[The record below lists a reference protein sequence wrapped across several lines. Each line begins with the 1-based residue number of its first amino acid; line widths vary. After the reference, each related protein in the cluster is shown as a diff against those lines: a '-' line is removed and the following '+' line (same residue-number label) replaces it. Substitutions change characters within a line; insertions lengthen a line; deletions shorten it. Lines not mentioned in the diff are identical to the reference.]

1 MLHGTQGSFRS
12 DEPANRLSGADA
24 MKAASLPPE
33 AVSVEIPTDELAF
46 ETTDQLPCLEGFLG
60 HGRASEAIEFAL
72 SMSGEGYNLFIL
84 GEPGTGRSS
93 LLRHL
98 LERKARS
105 GPAPSDWLYLPRFD
119 RPREPIPLEL
129 SAGGGPGLIAD
140 IEALV
145 DGLMVSVW
153 SAFENPAYL
162 RRRSEIERRF
172 QDRYVA
178 ALDRV
183 AERARGLG
191 IAMFRNGEAISFA
204 PVRNGTP
211 VDESGMGEL
220 SEPEREQFYKD
231 VRALEELLGE
241 VLLELPQWRRESDEA
256 LRVLAVEWVEQAA
269 APLFA
274 AIGGRYPDTQGVPD
288 YLESV
293 RADFG
298 IAIVPLILE
307 QQRPAAAVETERRA
321 QFRQRYLPWLV
332 VSRGPEAGTPVVFE
346 ADPTLNEL
354 FGRIEYVA
362 EPSSG
367 PPGMHGIY
375 PGSLHRA
382 NGGYL
387 VLDADKVLADADVWN
402 ALKRAIKGRTLRF
415 ETSLPEPGGPP
426 TPTLS
431 PGPIPLRIKI
441 ALIGS
446 SELYYALRELDPEF
460 PGLFRVLAE
469 LDRYFP
475 RNPDTTR
482 AYCCLL
488 KTLGER
494 QSLAPLD
501 ADAMAALLS
510 RSVRLA
516 EHRHRLSARVGS
528 VMELLSEA
536 DYFRQRA
543 GDTVIGR
550 THVEQAAAAQQI
562 RIGRVRE
569 ELLEQIVDG
578 TVLIA
583 SDGQAPG
590 RVNALTLLEIGDS
603 RIGMPARITA
613 TVHVGN
619 RGIVDI
625 EREVELGQAI
635 HSKGVMILGGFLG
648 QQFARRFPLAMS
660 AHLALEQSYGYV
672 DGDSAALAELCALL
686 SALTGVPLNQ
696 SYAVTGSMN
705 QYGEVQA
712 VGGVN
717 EKIEGFFELCRAR
730 GLTGRQGVLIPQANV
745 RNLVLAEPVVAA
757 VRAGAFCIHGVRS
770 VDEALTILTGQPA
783 GLLRDLASSALERF
797 AVIAKSRER

>member
-1 MLHGTQGSFRS
+1 MNAERV
-12 DEPANRLSGADA
+12 
-24 MKAASLPPE
+24 PPE
-33 AVSVEIPTDELAF
+33 ALAVEIAADELAF
-46 ETTDQLPCLEGFLG
+46 ETTEQLPCLEGFLG
-60 HGRASEAIEFAL
+60 HTRASEAIEFAL
-72 SMSGEGYNLFIL
+72 SMPGAGYNLFVL

-93 LLRHL
+93 LLRQL

-129 SAGGGPGLIAD
+129 SAGSGPRLIAD

-183 AERARGLG
+183 GGRARDLD
-191 IAMFRNGEAISFA
+191 IAMFRNGEAVSFA
-204 PVRNGTP
+204 PVRNGAP
-211 VDESGMGEL
+211 VDESGFGDL
-220 SEPEREQFYKD
+220 SQLERDQFYKSVRKLED
-231 VRALEELLGE
+231 VLGE
-241 VLLELPQWRRESDEA
+241 ALLELPQWRRDSEEA

-269 APLFA
+269 APLFQR
-274 AIGGRYPDTQGVPD
+274 ISVIYEGVPGAPD

-293 RADFG
+293 RTDFG
-298 IAIVPLILE
+298 IAMVPLILE

-321 QFRQRYLPWLV
+321 HFRQRYLPWLV
-332 VSRGPEAGTPVVFE
+332 VSRGSDAGTPVVFE
-346 ADPTLNEL
+346 ADPTLDAL
-354 FGRIEYVA
+354 FGRIEYIA

-367 PPGMHGIY
+367 PPGVHGIY
-375 PGSLHRA
+375 AGSLHRA

-402 ALKRAIKGRTLRF
+402 ALKRAIKGGTLRF
-415 ETSLPEPGGPP
+415 ETSLPEPGGPA

-431 PGPIPLRIKI
+431 PGAIPLRIKI

-460 PGLFRVLAE
+460 PALFRVLAE

-475 RNPDTTR
+475 RDSDTTR

-488 KTLGER
+488 KTLAGRE
-494 QSLAPLD
+494 SLAPLA
-501 ADAMAALLS
+501 ADATAALLT

-528 VMELLSEA
+528 VIELVSEA
-536 DYFRQRA
+536 DFFRQRA

-613 TVHVGN
+613 TVHVGH

-635 HSKGVMILGGFLG
+635 HSKGVMILAGYLG
-648 QQFARRFPLAMS
+648 HQFARRFPLAIS

-686 SALTGVPLNQ
+686 SALTGVPLSQ

-730 GLTGRQGVLIPQANV
+730 GLTGRQGVLIPQANL

-757 VRAGAFCIHGVRS
+757 VRERAFAVHAVRS

-797 AVIAKSRER
+797 SVIAKSRER